1 MNIRP
6 LDIAGVLLIEPVR
19 VRDTRGWF
27 RETYSQARL
36 DALGLPVFVQDNESC
51 SLSAG
56 TVRGLHYQLGRAAQA
71 KLVRCV
77 AGAVFDVAVDIRP
90 GSPTFGSHVSA
101 RLDAEGGVQ
110 MFIPEGFAHGFCT
123 LTPDTIVQYKVSAP
137 YAPGSEAGIA
147 WDDAGLGINWPVEEA
162 NAVLSDRDRALPPLS
177 RARLEL

>member
-1 MNIRP
+1 
-6 LDIAGVLLIEPVR
+6 
-19 VRDTRGWF
+19 
-27 RETYSQARL
+27 
-36 DALGLPVFVQDNESC
+36 
-51 SLSAG
+51 
-56 TVRGLHYQLGRAAQA
+56 
-71 KLVRCV
+71 
-77 AGAVFDVAVDIRP
+77 
-90 GSPTFGSHVSA
+90 
-101 RLDAEGGVQ
+101 